1 METLLDCKQQA
12 RIVAKD
18 LLGDFGRHRLDLFF
32 NNVLR
37 VGPRTC
43 GMGIVGTK
51 HYLVGIEDT
60 PHDFYAARVI
70 DEADPNLAVEV
81 FAGQHLHCF
90 IVAPVSHSP

>member
-1 METLLDCKQQA
+1 
-12 RIVAKD
+12 
-18 LLGDFGRHRLDLFF
+18 
-32 NNVLR
+32 
-37 VGPRTC
+37 
-43 GMGIVGTK
+43 MGIVGTK